1 MPAPSSLSGTHKVG
15 ELPRLRIQLARWE
28 DSAGWDFRNSSHYQL
43 YRMVWLQMRKRWY
56 CTNKNTQQTWSPGW
70 LGHKV
75 NHGHLTRSTMFT
87 KWIIVTSPG
96 QYIGKI
102 DGGSPAEAAGLQEG
116 DRIVEVAL
124 IFWSTRVS
132 IIWLADISIDW
143 YFYSFWKLTISL
155 ESLVDQNT
163 AEFNNLFFHC
173 FVWIFEI
180 HFWVKDQFSLLRF

>member
-1 MPAPSSLSGTHKVG
+1 MKINQLQNDPVPAPSSLGGAHKVG

-28 DSAGWDFRNSSHYQL
+28 DSAGWDLRNYQL
-43 YRMVWLQMRKRWY
+43 HGMVWLQMCKRWY
-56 CTNKNTQQTWSPGW
+56 CTKKHSADM
-70 LGHKV
+70 V
-75 NHGHLTRSTMFT
+75 TRSTMVT
-87 KWIIVTSPG
+87 KWMMVTSPG